1 MKKTLLMT
9 MVLLLT
15 MTTAVAQKYRVANV
29 SRQRLVIDSRY
40 ADDKKGTAML
50 APYKQQVDSV
60 MSPVV
65 GRTVKYMKAYAPES
79 ELGNLLS
86 DILVWCGEQYGEK
99 PDLGIYNLG
108 GIRAALPKGEITFG
122 DIVNVAPFEN
132 KIIFFSL
139 TGQQL
144 QEFFEQGAKNHGAC
158 ISRGIQAT
166 VRGREIVKVT
176 INGEPIDPNRNYR
189 IATIDYLAQGN
200 DGLPVLGK
208 GFDINAPKDDNAN
221 TRYLITQYFLEKY
234 AKGEAVDAQIEGRVI
249 MEK

>member
-15 MTTAVAQKYRVANV
+15 MTTAVAQKYRVAGV

-79 ELGNLLS
+79 ELGNLLA
-86 DILVWCGEQYGEK
+86 DIMVWCGDKYGEK
-99 PDLGIYNLG
+99 PDMGVYNLG
-108 GIRAALPKGEITFG
+108 GIRAALPEGEITYG

-139 TGQQL
+139 TGQQM
-144 QEFFEQGAKNHGAC
+144 QELFEQAVRSRGAC
-158 ISRGIQAT
+158 ISRGIQVT
-166 VRGREIVKVT
+166 IKDRKLVKVT

-189 IATIDYLAQGN
+189 IATLDYLAQGN
-200 DGLPVLGK
+200 DGLPMLGK
-208 GFDINAPKDDNAN
+208 GFDFNAPKGDEAN
-221 TRYLITQYFLEKY
+221 TRYLITQYFLEKA
-234 AKGEAVDAQIEGRVI
+234 AKGETVDAQIEGRVI